1 MKHVKLFEDFIN
13 EALTQEVPD
22 TFYHA
27 TYKALLPEIKKKG
40 LDTRKVDLAW
50 EDSKA
55 GVVYLANDLDVA
67 ASYAEI
73 AEDIPE
79 EIYDSGIIV
88 LHIPSKGLDLKKLHD
103 DANVRSDEAS
113 DTYEYHGQI
122 LWNKIK
128 KVTDY

>member
-1 MKHVKLFEDFIN
+1 MKYIKIYEQFLN

-27 TYKALLPEIKKKG
+27 TYNALLPEIKKKG

-67 ASYAEI
+67 GSYAEA
-73 AEDIPE
+73 AEEMPD
-79 EIYDSGIIV
+79 EIYDSGIVV
-88 LHIPSKGLDLKKLHD
+88 LHIPSKALDLKKLHD
-103 DANVRSDEAS
+103 DSNVRSGGAS

-122 LWNKIK
+122 PWNKIK

>member
-1 MKHVKLFEDFIN
+1 MKKVKLFEQFIN
-13 EALTQEVPD
+13 EALTQEIPD
-22 TFYHA
+22 IFYHA

-50 EDSKA
+50 EDSVA
-55 GVVYLANDLDVA
+55 GIVYLANDLDVA

-73 AEDIPE
+73 AEEVPE

-103 DANVRSDEAS
+103 DRNVRSDEKS

-122 LWNKIK
+122 PWNKVK
-128 KVTDY
+128 KTTDY

>member
-1 MKHVKLFEDFIN
+1 MTLKN
-13 EALTQEVPD
+13 ERLTQELPD

-27 TYKALLPEIKKKG
+27 TYASLIPEIKKKG

-55 GVVYLANDLDVA
+55 GIVYLANDIDVA
-67 ASYAEI
+67 GSYAES
-73 AEDIPE
+73 AENVDD
-79 EIYDSGIIV
+79 EIYDSGIVI
-88 LHIPSKGLDLKKLHD
+88 LHIPSKGLDLKKIHD
-103 DANVRSDEAS
+103 DSNVKGGLS

-122 LWNKIK
+122 PWNKIK

>member
-1 MKHVKLFEDFIN
+1 MKHVKEYNQFVS

-27 TYKALLPEIKKKG
+27 TYNALLPEIKKKG

-55 GVVYLANDLDVA
+55 GVVYLANDLDIA
-67 ASYAEI
+67 GSYAE
-73 AEDIPE
+73 ASEETPD
-79 EIYDSGIIV
+79 EIYDSGIVV
-88 LHIPSKGLDLKKLHD
+88 LHIPSKGLNLKKLHD
-103 DANVRSDEAS
+103 DSNVRSGEGS

-122 LWNKIK
+122 PWNKIK

>member
-1 MKHVKLFEDFIN
+1 MKFVKLFEGFLN
-13 EALTQEVPD
+13 EALTQEVPN

-40 LDTRKVDLAW
+40 LDTRKADLAW
-50 EDSKA
+50 EDSKP

-67 ASYAEI
+67 GSYAE
-73 AEDIPE
+73 ASEETPE
-79 EIYDSGIIV
+79 EIYDSGIVV
-88 LHIPSKGLDLKKLHD
+88 LHIPSKGLNLKRLHD
-103 DANVRSDEAS
+103 DSNVRGGEAS

-122 LWNKIK
+122 PWNKIK

>member
-1 MKHVKLFEDFIN
+1 MRVYK
-13 EALTQEVPD
+13 ALTQEIPD

-27 TYKALLPEIKKKG
+27 TYKELLPEIKKKG

-50 EDSKA
+50 EDSVA
-55 GVVYLANDLDVA
+55 GIIYLANDLDAA

-73 AEDIPE
+73 AEEVPA

-88 LHIPSKGLDLKKLHD
+88 LHIPSKGLDLERLHD
-103 DANVRSDEAS
+103 DRNVRSDEAS
-113 DTYEYHGQI
+113 DTYEYHSQI
-122 LWNKIK
+122 PWNKVK